1 MALGSGSSKVRVPES
16 QIRDVTSRGEPMTIA
31 QVVPG
36 QMVAVQWFDEAG
48 REHNE
53 VWFQVGGTIYQ
64 PPDSE
69 RWASELRP
77 VKDKLAKQVLAR
89 LNPPTSANGNLPVE
103 DEVDVLAGEQAK
115 EDAKAAPSS

>member
-1 MALGSGSSKVRVPES
+1 MALGSGSSKVQIPES
-16 QIRDVTSRGEPMTIA
+16 QIRDVTSRGEPMTVS

-48 REHNE
+48 RQHNE
-53 VWFQVGGTIYQ
+53 VWFQVGNVMYQ

-77 VKDKLAKQVLAR
+77 VKDKSEDKE
-89 LNPPTSANGNLPVE
+89 LPVE

>member
-16 QIRDVTSRGEPMTIA
+16 QIRDVTSRGEPMTVA
-31 QVVPG
+31 QVVCG

-53 VWFQVGGTIYQ
+53 VWFQVGQTLYQ

-89 LNPPTSANGNLPVE
+89 LSPPTVNESLPVE
-103 DEVDVLAGEQAK
+103 DEVDVLASEQAK
-115 EDAKAAPSS
+115 EDAGTTSPA

>member
-1 MALGSGSSKVRVPES
+1 
-16 QIRDVTSRGEPMTIA
+16 
-31 QVVPG
+31 
-36 QMVAVQWFDEAG
+36 MVAVQWFDEAG

-53 VWFQVGGTIYQ
+53 VWFQVGQTLYQ

-89 LNPPTSANGNLPVE
+89 LSPPTVNESLPVE
-103 DEVDVLAGEQAK
+103 DEVDVLASEQAK
-115 EDAKAAPSS
+115 EDAGTTSPA